1 MVSAVESVSLSDLS
15 ILLIEPSDTQRK
27 IIVKQL
33 KAQGIVDLAEATT
46 KAQALEMMNTHPRDL
61 IASSMYFEDGSAIEL
76 LNEIRNHNALSDTP
90 FMLVSSEIKRKNLE
104 AYKQA
109 GVVAILPKPFESRH
123 LKAALKNTVDNLN
136 VEEMELELFD
146 VHDIRVLLVD
156 DSNLARKHIKRVLN
170 NLGLIKVTEA
180 ADGQEAIN
188 ILAQEMFDLVVT
200 DYNMPE
206 VDGRELAKFIRNDSQ
221 QSHLPILMVTSESND
236 THLANIA
243 QDGVDALC
251 DKPFETQYVKKLL
264 FNLLDHD

>member
-206 VDGRELAKFIRNDSQ
+206 VDGRELAKFSRNDAQ
-221 QSHLPILMVTSESND
+221 QSDLPRLMVTSESN
-236 THLANIA
+236 HRN
-243 QDGVDALC
+243 
-251 DKPFETQYVKKLL
+251 
-264 FNLLDHD
+264 